1 MELKEDQLKNMIGEL
16 KNELEDLKKL
26 LNRIKELELL
36 GEQEIY
42 EIKNEI
48 KWELNMLDYEISNL
62 LENLN
67 VNLASVSLKCIF
79 YKKPHNFEEE
89 RELKLPVKK
98 RNK

>member
-1 MELKEDQLKNMIGEL
+1 
-16 KNELEDLKKL
+16 
-26 LNRIKELELL
+26 
-36 GEQEIY
+36 
-42 EIKNEI
+42 
-48 KWELNMLDYEISNL
+48 MLDYEISNL

-89 RELKLPVKK
+89 RELKLPAKK